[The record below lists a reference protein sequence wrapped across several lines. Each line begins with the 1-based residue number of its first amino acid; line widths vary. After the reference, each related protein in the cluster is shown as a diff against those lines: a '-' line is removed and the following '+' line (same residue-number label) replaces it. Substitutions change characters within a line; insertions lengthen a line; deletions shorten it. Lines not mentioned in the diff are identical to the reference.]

1 MNQGVFLD
9 RSRHPTDQEIR
20 AALGSVY
27 PLWERLNHV
36 MESDTQIEGKFSFWG
51 QRKSGWNLR
60 YRRKGKALVAFYP
73 QKGQIIAQI
82 VLGKAQAEKA
92 LDLKLGKKVSQ
103 LLREAPQL
111 RDGKWISI
119 PVLSVEDAE
128 DLEQLLR
135 LKMPKVRRS
144 T

>member
-1 MNQGVFLD
+1 MEQGIFLD

-27 PLWERLNHV
+27 PLWERLKHV
-36 MESDTQIEGKFSFWG
+36 MESDIQIEGKFSFWG

-73 QKGQIIAQI
+73 QKGQIIAQV

-135 LKMPKVRRS
+135 VKMPKVRRS

>member
-1 MNQGVFLD
+1 MNQGIFLD
-9 RSRHPTDQEIR
+9 HSRHPTDQEIR

-27 PLWERLNHV
+27 PLWERLNHF
-36 MESDTQIEGKFSFWG
+36 MESDVQVEGKFSFWG

-92 LDLKLGKKVSQ
+92 LDLKLGEKVSQ